1 MERRPLIIVGAG
13 PAGTASAL
21 FLQRQDPHL
30 ASEAVVLEKAQH
42 PRPKVCAGGLI
53 PHTLQCLHELD
64 VPLSVSNVAVRAARA
79 DIPGGSIAHHDGE
92 LCRVVRRDAFD
103 ASLVA
108 VCRQRGIEVRE
119 NEKVIGLQREAEGV
133 RVETDRA
140 SYHARVVIGADGSG
154 STVRRRLVAGGRDC
168 VGKAVMADVPVA
180 AVDWSGF
187 RESRYDFS
195 FISVP
200 DGLRGYLWAFPCL
213 IADTPHV
220 NVGVYSV
227 EAQGTGPLLVRL
239 LRAQLAAMGAP
250 PVPVQSFP
258 IRWYGKGVRI
268 AARDVLLAGDAAGV
282 DPLMG
287 EGISFAFEYGR
298 RAASAVVR
306 AYASGDFTFTDYQ
319 REVAASWMGRKLRRL
334 GTAVRLFYGPTW
346 RVCFPLAACSR
357 RAQAMAVR
365 WYNGVD
371 GIDQRSAWNLLTAW
385 MRGGLQAQHP
395 NTPTP

>member
-21 FLQRQDPHL
+21 FLQRYDPQL
-30 ASEAVVLEKAQH
+30 AADALVLEKAQH

-53 PHTLQCLHELD
+53 PHTLQCLRELD
-64 VPLSVSNVAVRAARA
+64 VPLAVPNVAVQAGRV
-79 DIPGGSIAHHDGE
+79 DIPGRSIAHRDGE

-108 VCRQRGIEVRE
+108 TCRQRGVEVRE
-119 NEKVIGLQREAEGV
+119 NEKVVELRREAGAV

-154 STVRRRLVAGGRDC
+154 SIVRRRLVAGGRDC

-187 RESRYDFS
+187 REARYDFS
-195 FISVP
+195 FVP
-200 DGLRGYLWAFPCL
+200 VPEGLRGYLWAFPCL

-227 EAQGTGPLLVRL
+227 EAHGTGPLLHRL
-239 LRAQLAAMGAP
+239 LRAQLDAIGAP

-258 IRWYGKGVRI
+258 IRWYGRGVRI
-268 AARDVLLAGDAAGV
+268 AAPGALLAGDAAGV

-306 AYASGDFTFTDYQ
+306 TYARGDLAFTDYQ
-319 REVAASWMGRKLRRL
+319 QEVATSWMGRKLRRL
-334 GTAVRLFYGPTW
+334 GTAVRLFYSPSW
-346 RVCFPLAACSR
+346 RICFPLAACSR
-357 RAQAMAVR
+357 RAQSLAVR

-371 GIDQRSAWNLLTAW
+371 GLDQCSVWDLLRARTRCALT
-385 MRGGLQAQHP
+385 RKTRH
-395 NTPTP
+395 PTP